1 VVVVEGGV
9 AGAPAGADDGLASA
23 AGLGLAVGAGA
34 WVAAGEAVGKTIV
47 VGNGPKLV
55 TATMTGASLADGE
68 GADGAPG
75 SVPRTIALGAAEGL
89 ASSGA
94 PGRDSPP

>member
-1 VVVVEGGV
+1 VVVEGGV

-23 AGLGLAVGAGA
+23 DGLGLAVAAGA
-34 WVAAGEAVGKTIV
+34 RVAAGEAVGKTIV
-47 VGNGPKLV
+47 VGNGPKP
-55 TATMTGASLADGE
+55 AMAMATGASLADGE
-68 GADGAPG
+68 RIAEGAPG
-75 SVPRTIALGAAEGL
+75 SVARTIALGAGEGL